1 MGNEMALAKYLAE
14 QEKRELSY
22 EMFLDSIDDE
32 LAEIAKISDKIKR
45 KSESY
50 DGYDFSED
58 IEEAIKDII

>member
-1 MGNEMALAKYLAE
+1 MGNEIALAKYLAE

-22 EMFLDSIDDE
+22 ELFLDSIDDE
-32 LAEIAKISDKIKR
+32 LVEIAKIAEKIKR
-45 KSESY
+45 RSQSY